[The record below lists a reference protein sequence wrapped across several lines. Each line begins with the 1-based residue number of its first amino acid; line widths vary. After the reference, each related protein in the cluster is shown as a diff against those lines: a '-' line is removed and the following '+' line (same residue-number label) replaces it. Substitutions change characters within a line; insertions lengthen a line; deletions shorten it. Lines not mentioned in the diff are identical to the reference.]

1 MKKYF
6 GILNNEKVEN
16 LEVEELF
23 KFYID
28 NELFYISHLYSID
41 NQEIGNP
48 QIELKPTQIVINS
61 LCDYS
66 KELLSRKIDSPF
78 LLFFNEFNESIY
90 GLDIAAGQQLALKR
104 FNELYKKIKV
114 LKASFLKRE
123 KDSNGVE
130 QVQSMNRFD
139 FLKGRQNA
147 QKKELATT
155 ENVLEFL
162 NGNDTHFNSQKF
174 IDNPNTKQ
182 FIEFETNLKMLVS
195 LNSNYKFEDDF
206 HFSDLGILKNI
217 FEKYNDTFKLFE
229 VFLYT
234 HKKIQCFT
242 STKPAYIASL
252 YIALFEMGFI
262 PNSKKDFIKY
272 VNLEHQMELTKL
284 KNYKPTE
291 NRNHDLR
298 VQKFKEDLQE
308 YSKKI

>member
-16 LEVEELF
+16 LEVEELL

-28 NELFYISHLYSID
+28 NELFYVSQSYSID
-41 NQEIGNP
+41 KIELEKP
-48 QIELKPTQIVINS
+48 QTDLKPTQIVINS
-61 LCDYS
+61 LCDHS

-78 LLFFNEFNESIY
+78 LLFFTEFNENIY
-90 GLDIAAGQQLALKR
+90 GLDKTAERKLALQR
-104 FNELYKKIKV
+104 FKELYKKIKV
-114 LKASFLKRE
+114 LETSFVKRE

-130 QVQSMNRFD
+130 QVKSMNRFD

-147 QKKELATT
+147 QKKELGTT

-182 FIEFETNLKMLVS
+182 FIEFETNLKVLVS
-195 LNSNYKFEDDF
+195 LNSKYKFEDDF

-234 HKKIQCFT
+234 YKKIQSFT
-242 STKPAYIASL
+242 ENKPAHITSL
-252 YIALFEMGFI
+252 FVALFENRFI
-262 PNSKKDFIKY
+262 PNSKKKFMNY
-272 VNLEHQMELTKL
+272 VNVEHQLGLIRL
-284 KNYKPTE
+284 KYYEPGQ
-291 NRNHDLR
+291 NRQHDAR
-298 VQKFKEDLQE
+298 VQEFMSELEE
-308 YSKKI
+308 YSTKK